1 MATQGRDAAIVG
13 VYEYPSRDVEGK
25 FNPLQIKAASAAKA
39 LADAGLTWSDVDA
52 MILISMVTSTFTP
65 AFMGQA
71 TNPKN
76 EASKPTLLP
85 LFMMQKMEAVMSS

>member
-39 LADAGLTWSDVDA
+39 LADAGLTFTTDSRRAFAFSTILASSNDA
-52 MILISMVTSTFTP
+52 LPIPAAITPFLST
-65 AFMGQA
+65 
-71 TNPKN
+71 
-76 EASKPTLLP
+76 L
-85 LFMMQKMEAVMSS
+85 